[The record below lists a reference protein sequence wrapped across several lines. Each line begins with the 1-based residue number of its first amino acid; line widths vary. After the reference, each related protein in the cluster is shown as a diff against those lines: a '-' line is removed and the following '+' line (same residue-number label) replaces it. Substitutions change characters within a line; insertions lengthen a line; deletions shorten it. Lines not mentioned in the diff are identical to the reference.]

1 MNSPSDTGF
10 SPGKLRAIAVALFA
24 VISGSLWMGFA
35 VDTYFGSDG
44 SFYFAVILDNGTFT
58 NIAPSRAYAEWMT
71 QWPLVLG
78 VNSGLTDLATL
89 EILFGLGIWFP
100 WVLSFAISLYATRE
114 RPALI
119 FFFLISLVSLNL
131 AAWCLIYGE
140 HLVLLSVAWPIFFFG
155 ILRRPLNITEQILT
169 ALLLIVH
176 LKLYESTV
184 VTGAIF
190 AVMFSFRSWLA
201 RTHRERWGSTA
212 LASLAIASVV
222 IALYWILF
230 PRDADN
236 RTSFLAAIIGSLAHP
251 YPWMGVSF
259 VILNIAGYFLDYQK
273 LLKAAWVTP
282 LVIGAISL
290 LSPGIWGGIAFS
302 TRTLTLTALPLL
314 MLATFIVSLS
324 RFKMT
329 RQVMIPVAAII
340 VGISLLHLR
349 HLQSWLEFRSDF
361 KAILQ
366 KEQGF
371 VKPEDHDNIDHWG
384 WTNPVLSYVWS
395 EGEVNAV
402 IVNRETVEYQAFPFR
417 SEMLLEKYLTKK
429 PDFLEKE

>member
-1 MNSPSDTGF
+1 MNSPSLSEF
-10 SPGKLRAIAVALFA
+10 SPGKLRALAVALFA
-24 VISGSLWMGFA
+24 VVSGSLWLGFA
-35 VDTYFGSDG
+35 IDTYFGSDG

-58 NIAPSRAYAEWMT
+58 NIAPSRAHAEWMT

-140 HLVLLSVAWPIFFFG
+140 HLVLLSIAWPIFFFG
-155 ILRRPLNITEQILT
+155 ILRRPLNFIEQILT
-169 ALLLIVH
+169 ASLLLVH

-184 VTGAIF
+184 VTGGIF
-190 AVMFSFRSWLA
+190 AVMFGFRTWLA
-201 RTHRERWGSTA
+201 RTPRERWGSAALTTLA
-212 LASLAIASVV
+212 LASAV
-222 IALYWILF
+222 IALTWILF

-236 RTSFLAAIIGSLAHP
+236 RSSFLAAIGGSLGHP
-251 YPWMGVSF
+251 YPWIGVSF
-259 VILNIAGYFLDYQK
+259 VVLHITGRIFECQK
-273 LLKAAWVTP
+273 LLRAAWITP
-282 LVIGAISL
+282 LVIGIMAL
-290 LSPGIWGGIAFS
+290 PWTGIMSWVAFA

-314 MLATFIVSLS
+314 FLATLMVSLS
-324 RFKMT
+324 GFKMT

-340 VGISLLHLR
+340 VGISLLHIR
-349 HLQSWLEFRSDF
+349 HLQSWWTFQNEF

-366 KEQGF
+366 EEKGF
-371 VKPEDHDNIDHWG
+371 VKPEDHEDIDHWG

-402 IVNRETVEYQAFPFR
+402 VVNRESVEYQAFPFMT
-417 SEMLLEKYLTKK
+417 EMLLEKYLTKK
-429 PDFLEKE
+429 PDFLEEE